1 MLNFN
6 IDKNKPKEE
15 IEKLTC
21 EEDWIRIEKH
31 IFLTDDWPLTPI
43 DVIDEDLNRTVKVID
58 GVIWKTTANTNN
70 VSPDIL
76 HLYEKTRCFVFNKLE
91 PEAAEENSK
100 HTEWYGKWCVYCKI
114 WAREYDKDHCPICG
128 HELLQLPLNED

>member
-6 IDKNKPKEE
+6 IDKNKLKEE

-76 HLYEKTRCFVFNKLE
+76 HLYEKTRCFVFE
-91 PEAAEENSK
+91 QIS
-100 HTEWYGKWCVYCKI
+100 
-114 WAREYDKDHCPICG
+114 
-128 HELLQLPLNED
+128 